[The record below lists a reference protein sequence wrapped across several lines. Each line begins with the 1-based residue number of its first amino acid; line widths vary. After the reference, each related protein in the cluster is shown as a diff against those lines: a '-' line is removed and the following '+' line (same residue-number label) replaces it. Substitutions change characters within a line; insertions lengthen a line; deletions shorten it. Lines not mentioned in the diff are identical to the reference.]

1 MSSGT
6 GPRGGPPTDWAQ
18 VAADEAKGAHQDTG
32 EILKYLRAGSEEA
45 DPIAAIIDGQDR
57 ASSRLKQI
65 LELLH
70 KLDADLQEVRLE
82 QLQQG
87 REIAELRRQSGDIHP
102 ILMNA
107 RIGQQQPTGSPR

>member
-6 GPRGGPPTDWAQ
+6 GHRGGQPTDWAY
-18 VAADEAKGAHQDTG
+18 VAAGEAKGAHQDTG
-32 EILKYLRAGSEEA
+32 EILKFLRAGSEEA

-70 KLDADLQEVRLE
+70 KLDADLQVLRLE
-82 QLQQG
+82 QLRQG
-87 REIAELRRQSGDIHP
+87 QEIAELRRQSDDIHP
-102 ILMNA
+102 ILVNA
-107 RIGQQQPTGSPR
+107 KVEHR